1 MKHYLILFQ
10 FLTISLFASVMT
22 EDLGLYW
29 GMKID
34 KLKIYI
40 SNQMMKNYP
49 QYNSATP
56 EEQDQIIKRIRKNI
70 NKIFKNRIFFK
81 EKNPK
86 YDNSIYAG
94 EFHYNNNESMI
105 TFMTDKKTMRFFLIK
120 NRLWKV
126 VIVIDT
132 ETMGKKYDLKAFIN
146 HFKNKYKSDPYK
158 IDYDKFKEEQ
168 KIPLKAYFKD
178 DTTLMSL
185 TYNDIYSSFIIVYSS
200 IKVMKMLKKQGFKVI
215 VRGDINL
222 DVDVGD
228 EVKEYDQLLY
238 ETDYTSDEDD
248 ELTKDVFEEID
259 NDFKKE
265 EKLSK
270 EKAKKRELEYKKQK
284 SKRKTKKISP
294 KKNQNK

>member
-1 MKHYLILFQ
+1 MKLQILAFY
-10 FLTISLFASVMT
+10 FITLSIFASVMT
-22 EDLGLYW
+22 EDLGIYW
-29 GMKID
+29 GMKLD
-34 KLKIYI
+34 KIKIYL
-40 SNQMMKNYP
+40 SNQLMKNYP
-49 QYNSATP
+49 EYNNATP

-105 TFMTDKKTMRFFLIK
+105 TFMDNKKTMRFFLIK
-120 NRLWKV
+120 DRLWKV
-126 VIVIDT
+126 VIVIDS
-132 ETMGKKYDLKAFIN
+132 ETMGKKYDLSAFIN
-146 HFKNKYKSDPYK
+146 HFKKKYNTEPYK
-158 IDYDKFKEEQ
+158 IDYDKFKIEK
-168 KIPLKAYFKD
+168 KIPIKAYFKD
-178 DTTLMSL
+178 DTTLMSVA
-185 TYNDIYSSFIIVYSS
+185 YNDIYSSFIIVYSS
-200 IKVMKMLKKQGFKVI
+200 IKVMKILKKQGFNVI

-248 ELTKDVFEEID
+248 ELTRDVFEEID
-259 NDFKKE
+259 KDFKKE

-270 EKAKKRELEYKKQK
+270 EKAKKRELEYKKKK
-284 SKRKTKKISP
+284 SKKK
-294 KKNQNK
+294 K